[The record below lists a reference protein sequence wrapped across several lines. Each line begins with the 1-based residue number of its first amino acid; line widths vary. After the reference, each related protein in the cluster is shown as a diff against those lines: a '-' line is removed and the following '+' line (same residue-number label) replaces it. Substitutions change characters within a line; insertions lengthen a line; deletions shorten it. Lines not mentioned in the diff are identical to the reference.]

1 MLKTRFFWIAF
12 FLLMLVPL
20 FITFIFA
27 DNLIAMFQ
35 DEWNYRPGN
44 YILGD
49 ILFYEGGFFLIF
61 GGMVAGAVLFLSWK
75 PDRLGLFV
83 EPVFRWKILKKE
95 RDIPAAILL
104 GLLMIIIGIS
114 YILAC
119 IFVSL

>member
-1 MLKTRFFWIAF
+1 MSKGMVFWIALI
-12 FLLMLVPL
+12 LLMFIPM

-35 DEWNYRPGN
+35 DQWNYRPGN
-44 YILGD
+44 YILSD

-61 GGMVAGAVLFLSWK
+61 GGMVAGAVLFLGWK

-83 EPVFRWKILKKE
+83 EPVFRWTILKKE

-104 GLLMIIIGIS
+104 GLIMIIMGIC
-114 YILAC
+114 YISAS
-119 IFVSL
+119 IFVTL